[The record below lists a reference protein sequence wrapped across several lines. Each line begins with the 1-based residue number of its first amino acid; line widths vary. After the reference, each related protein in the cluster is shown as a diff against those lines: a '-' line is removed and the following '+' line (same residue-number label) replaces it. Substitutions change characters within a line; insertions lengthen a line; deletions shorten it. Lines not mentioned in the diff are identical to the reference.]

1 MKQALTTLLAAASSL
16 WLNCSGTPSSA
27 LDASTDAS
35 TRNTPDAALYDSSP
49 PDAHRADAGSADA
62 CIPSKE
68 LCDNE
73 DDDCDGIID
82 EDYLAGEPCN
92 FDYLATQLP
101 GKYLC
106 ASRTESECRPLCTL
120 EEICLKQP
128 CEDGG
133 CTCPETAL
141 CPDAPENEPFACLE
155 QFTLPVFINRYQ
167 LPEIAVL
174 ENDDAGGGESGS
186 VNEPEILLLE
196 PWEDN
201 LYRVSRYALDFEL
214 LSRNLIG
221 FNRLAS
227 RTGERTPYSMNIS
240 LDEIV
245 HSGDFLFFPGR
256 VDAESD
262 FRGIVAYDL
271 THQRPNQFLPLPSRG
286 TVWNARRLIAVMDE
300 AIYDVYAPR
309 DEGALTMQVKEYT
322 FQEDRWLNP
331 EPREFNVELSGDCPE
346 NCSLRYLRSVP
357 SGFIAYWHHD
367 SRDGEPALP
376 SHHILRR
383 LDHALVPQETLA
395 LELDAQRWLVGLS
408 VYPFYDAYSSPAD
421 ERFLLFWHG
430 SSQLP
435 SVLPL
440 TAALEPLCLP
450 RELSF
455 RDQGYL
461 ELATLKNGG
470 GFAVLEHIPAEST
483 YILRRY
489 NREGYAVGREESYT
503 YTHSHFP
510 RNRIVG
516 REDDYLLLLLN
527 GTEGPHRGIIVPAFE

>member
-27 LDASTDAS
+27 PDASADA
-35 TRNTPDAALYDSSP
+35 RMQNTPDAALYDSSQ

-62 CIPSKE
+62 CVPSKE

-82 EDYLAGEPCN
+82 EDYLTGEPCN
-92 FDYLATQLP
+92 FDYLTTQLP

-106 ASRTESECRPLCTL
+106 TSRLESECRPLCTL

-133 CTCPETAL
+133 CTCPEGLL
-141 CPDAPENEPFACLE
+141 CPDAPENEPFSCLE
-155 QFTLPVFINRYQ
+155 QFTFPVFINRYQ

-174 ENDDAGGGESGS
+174 ENETRRES
-186 VNEPEILLLE
+186 EILMLE
-196 PWEDN
+196 SWEDN

-214 LSRNLIG
+214 LSRNLVG
-221 FNRLAS
+221 FNRLLS
-227 RTGERTPYSMNIS
+227 RTGERNSYSLN
-240 LDEIV
+240 LCTDEIV
-245 HSGDFLFFPGR
+245 RSGDFLFFPGM
-256 VDAESD
+256 VDAEED

-271 THQRPNQFLPLPSRG
+271 THQRPNQFLPLPPRG
-286 TVWNARRLIAVMDE
+286 PVWNARRMLLVRNE
-300 AIYDVYAPR
+300 TIYDIYAPR
-309 DEGALTMQVKEYT
+309 EESQLVMQVKEYT

-331 EPREFNVELSGDCPE
+331 EPRDFNVELSGDCPE
-346 NCSLRYLRSVP
+346 DCSLRYLKSVP

-367 SRDGEPALP
+367 SRDGEPARP
-376 SHHILRR
+376 SQHILRR
-383 LDHALVPQETLA
+383 LDQAFVPQESLE

-408 VYPFYDAYSSPAD
+408 VYPFYGADSSPAA
-421 ERFLLFWHG
+421 ERVLLFWHG

-440 TAALEPLCLP
+440 TTTLEPLCLP

-455 RDQGYL
+455 RDRGYL
-461 ELATLKNGG
+461 ELTTLKNGT
-470 GFAVLEHIPAEST
+470 GFAILEHIPAEST

-489 NREGYAVGREESYT
+489 NQEGYAVGREESYT

-516 REDDYLLLLLN
+516 RENDYLLLMLN
-527 GTEGPHRGIIVPAFE
+527 GSEGPHRGVVVPAR